1 MAKQSV
7 WSQVSIWPLITAS
20 VSAAA
25 LTALLLYGMQS
36 ARTLQATST
45 ALQRA
50 SELPGEPQVAH
61 SQLTLLQ
68 RGLENR
74 TYVGES
80 LRSLAAER
88 DRGDNTLASLQT
100 AIAGARLTRDA
111 DLAQKMTEVRSRW
124 GALDLAL
131 QHIGTF

>member
-45 ALQRA
+45 ALQHA
-50 SELPGEPQVAH
+50 SEL
-61 SQLTLLQ
+61 S
-68 RGLENR
+68 
-74 TYVGES
+74 
-80 LRSLAAER
+80 
-88 DRGDNTLASLQT
+88 
-100 AIAGARLTRDA
+100 
-111 DLAQKMTEVRSRW
+111 
-124 GALDLAL
+124 
-131 QHIGTF
+131 